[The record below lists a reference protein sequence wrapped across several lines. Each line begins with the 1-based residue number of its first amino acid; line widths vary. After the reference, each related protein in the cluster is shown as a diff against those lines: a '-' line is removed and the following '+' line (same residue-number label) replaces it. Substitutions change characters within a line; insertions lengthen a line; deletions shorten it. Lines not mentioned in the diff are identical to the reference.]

1 MSPNKLTFGPPGA
14 EWTYDRSTKTYDLTR
29 GINSTSSSTV
39 PAAAA
44 AAQHTR
50 ALRIAL
56 PAGGP
61 APAGATLV
69 VDAARTALVVVDM
82 QNFFLHPSCRAHA
95 AGLAAVGPLRAT
107 IAACRRVGV
116 RVVWLNWGLTEGDL
130 RGLPAGVVHGFA
142 RAMVTAGDGDDE
154 EEDEEI
160 AVVKKVRE
168 SGLGVDLGEGK
179 GRCLVAGEWNSEV
192 YAPLAEGGTARA
204 EEDVWCAKNRM
215 SGLWSEGQPLWRYLS
230 GEGAG
235 GEGEG
240 KRTLLFAGVN
250 TDQCVLGTLADA
262 YNAGWDCVMVEDCCA
277 TTTEGAREVCLSNV
291 GVSLACSLFLLF
303 SSSLFF
309 FFLFLHIALMR
320 VWYLFDGRVS
330 SHLCVVCL
338 WDLSKGSFL
347 FAFPRPLGYRPFG
360 PSALFTGQKIV
371 RPSSA

>member
-1 MSPNKLTFGPPGA
+1 MSTDKLTFGPPGA

-29 GINSTSSSTV
+29 GTSTSSSL
-39 PAAAA
+39 
-44 AAQHTR
+44 
-50 ALRIAL
+50 LRIAL
-56 PAGGP
+56 PEGGV
-61 APAGATLV
+61 APEDATLV
-69 VDAARTALVVVDM
+69 LDASRTALVVVDM

-116 RVVWLNWGLTEGDL
+116 RVVWLNWGLTEEDL

-142 RAMVTAGDGDDE
+142 RAMVMAEGGGGGGEAG
-154 EEDEEI
+154 EDI
-160 AVVKKVRE
+160 IVKKVKE
-168 SGLGVDLGEGK
+168 SGLGVDLGDGK

-215 SGLWSEGQPLWRYLS
+215 SGLWTESQPLWRYLS

-235 GEGEG
+235 GEG
-240 KRTLLFAGVN
+240 KDKKTLLFAGVN

-291 GVSLACSLFLLF
+291 GVSFFSFSFL
-303 SSSLFF
+303 SCV
-309 FFLFLHIALMR
+309 ALMQA
-320 VWYLFDGRVS
+320 
-330 SHLCVVCL
+330 VV
-338 WDLSKGSFL
+338 
-347 FAFPRPLGYRPFG
+347 
-360 PSALFTGQKIV
+360 
-371 RPSSA
+371 